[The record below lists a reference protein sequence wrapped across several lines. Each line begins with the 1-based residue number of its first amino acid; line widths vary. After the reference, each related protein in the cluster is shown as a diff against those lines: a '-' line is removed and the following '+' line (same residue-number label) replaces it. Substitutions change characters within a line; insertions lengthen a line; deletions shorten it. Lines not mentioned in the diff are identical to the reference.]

1 MRLCLSS
8 RDAPAGEGSAA
19 LCWGPAQLGGC
30 YTGSATA
37 VVFSLLQ
44 LIFESDPEDYELY
57 SDAWA
62 AAFEGQ
68 IC

>member
-1 MRLCLSS
+1 M
-8 RDAPAGEGSAA
+8 
-19 LCWGPAQLGGC
+19 
-30 YTGSATA
+30 A

-62 AAFEGQ
+62 VAFEGQ